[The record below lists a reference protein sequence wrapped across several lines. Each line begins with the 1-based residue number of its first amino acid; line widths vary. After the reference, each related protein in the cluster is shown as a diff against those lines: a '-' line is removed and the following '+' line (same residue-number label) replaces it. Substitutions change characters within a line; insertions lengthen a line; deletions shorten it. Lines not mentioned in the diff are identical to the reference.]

1 MRAIITPDPQRG
13 AGHARILLEG
23 CSALPGGV
31 YTLRRGSDM
40 KFLAASGWQE
50 SECPLAPDDIDSASG
65 GLCLLVGPDVVD
77 QLDALSAYQIGAD
90 GQRFGVEIRQLVYSR
105 DRDGGGAMPD
115 MPQAA
120 PVSAPAPDP
129 KPAPQPQP
137 APEPEPAPQPVP
149 GPQPEPI
156 PAPEPEPTPAPQPGP
171 QELTL
176 QEVPARPKSRLPL
189 VLALLLLLLIVAGGA
204 AWYFLIHQRPDV
216 PPVPPV
222 PAQTESAPAAP
233 APAAPSPAPT
243 APTAL
248 ETARKHLRGP
258 ADPAASLALAK
269 PLRTP
274 EAGPEESDAAFL
286 LLEDA
291 AQKGNAEAMWL
302 VGQFYDPATTLP
314 RGSIPADMSLAR
326 QWYEKARAAGVAQ
339 AEAALKALRAHVEA
353 EASKGDMEAKMLLQ
367 NWK

>member
-13 AGHARILLEG
+13 AGHARILLQD
-23 CSALPGGV
+23 CPALAGNAF
-31 YTLRRGSDM
+31 TLRRGSDM
-40 KFLAASGWQE
+40 KYLAASGWQE
-50 SECPLAPDDIDSASG
+50 SEYSLAPDAVDNVG
-65 GLCLLVGPDVVD
+65 GRVLLLVGPAVVD
-77 QLDALSAYQIGAD
+77 QLDALSAYQLGVD
-90 GQRFGVEIRQLVYSR
+90 GRRYGVEIQQLIYSR
-105 DRDGGGAMPD
+105 EHGSGGAMPD
-115 MPQAA
+115 MPPAA
-120 PVSAPAPDP
+120 VSATAPEPGPTPPPA
-129 KPAPQPQP
+129 PQP
-137 APEPEPAPQPVP
+137 APEPEPQPA
-149 GPQPEPI
+149 PQPEP
-156 PAPEPEPTPAPQPGP
+156 GP
-171 QELTL
+171 RELPL
-176 QEVPARPKSRLPL
+176 QEAPARPKNRLPL

-204 AWYFLIHQRPDV
+204 AWYFLIHQRP
-216 PPVPPV
+216 PVPPV
-222 PAQTESAPAAP
+222 PAAPAQAESAPAAPAAP
-233 APAAPSPAPT
+233 APAAPSS

-353 EASKGDMEAKMLLQ
+353 EASKGDMEAQMLLQ

>member
-1 MRAIITPDPQRG
+1 MKAIITPDPQRG
-13 AGHARILLEG
+13 AGHARILLQD
-23 CSALPGGV
+23 CPALPGGV
-31 YTLRRGSDM
+31 FTLRRGSDM

-50 SECPLAPDDIDSASG
+50 SEYPLAPDAVDSADG
-65 GLCLLVGPDVVD
+65 GLCLLVGPAVVD
-77 QLDALSAYQIGAD
+77 QLDALSAYQIGAG

-129 KPAPQPQP
+129 KPAPQPAPQP
-137 APEPEPAPQPVP
+137 APEPQPQPAPQPAP
-149 GPQPEPI
+149 EPQPQ
-156 PAPEPEPTPAPQPGP
+156 PAPEPGP
-171 QELTL
+171 RELTL
-176 QEVPARPKSRLPL
+176 QEAPARPKSRLPL
-189 VLALLLLLLIVAGGA
+189 VLALLLLLLLVAGGA
-204 AWYFLIHQRPDV
+204 AWYFLIHQRP
-216 PPVPPV
+216 PVPPV
-222 PAQTESAPAAP
+222 PAAPAQAESAPAAP
-233 APAAPSPAPT
+233 APAAPSP

-353 EASKGDMEAKMLLQ
+353 EASKGNMEAKMLLQ